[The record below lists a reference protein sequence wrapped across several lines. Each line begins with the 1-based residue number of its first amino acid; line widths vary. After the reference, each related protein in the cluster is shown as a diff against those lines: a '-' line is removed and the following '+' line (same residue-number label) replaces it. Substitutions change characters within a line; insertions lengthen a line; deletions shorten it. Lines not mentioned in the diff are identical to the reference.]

1 MPKLL
6 NRPDYVQYDN
16 SRIEDGNFT
25 LDDIKKLEEEPA
37 LLQWRETHAFDFH
50 HSAIKT
56 HSIILSVIWVPLTS
70 LSLYYQA
77 LHFFCTFSIMFML
90 IFGVIYYIERSAY
103 YDMAFKMTESG
114 ILLDSL
120 KRFPKWRYRRQ
131 DPTKF
136 THFMRITSLIL
147 IVLALLVNPLLLAGA
162 AGAIFVSFAPIRV
175 DEPTLAIYIPI
186 YWNKLDDV
194 EDNIRHT
201 SLRIFPKI
209 RRIRIE
215 NDRSISRLDIYYSRS
230 NLEQVM
236 AIIKRKIPD
245 VWADYELKKTMK

>member
-16 SRIEDGNFT
+16 SRIKDGNFT

-56 HSIILSVIWVPLTS
+56 HSIILSVIWVPLT
-70 LSLYYQA
+70 LFSLYYQA

-103 YDMAFKMTESG
+103 YDIAYKMTESG

-136 THFMRITSLIL
+136 THFMRITSVIL
-147 IVLALLVNPLLLAGA
+147 IVLALLVHPLLLAGA
-162 AGAIFVSFAPIRV
+162 YGLIFW
-175 DEPTLAIYIPI
+175 EE
-186 YWNKLDDV
+186 LDDV
-194 EDNIRHT
+194 DEDNIRHT
-201 SLRIFPKI
+201 SLIVSPKTRLI
-209 RRIRIE
+209 WIT
-215 NDRSISRLDIYYSRS
+215 NDRSLKGISINYSKT
-230 NLEQVM
+230 NFDHVM
-236 AIIKRKIPD
+236 AIIKRKIPE
-245 VWADYELKKTMK
+245 VWADYELKQKNNGKS